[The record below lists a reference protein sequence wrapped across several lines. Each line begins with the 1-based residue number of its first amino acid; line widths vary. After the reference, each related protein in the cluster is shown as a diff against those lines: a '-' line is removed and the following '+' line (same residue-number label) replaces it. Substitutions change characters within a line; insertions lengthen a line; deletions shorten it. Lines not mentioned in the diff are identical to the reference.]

1 MDMRRKGGYEEER
14 LNIVEK
20 EGEIQRQR
28 GAI

>member
-1 MDMRRKGGYEEER
+1 MDLRGKGGYEEER
-14 LNIVEK
+14 LNIVET